1 MPQAALHLSGAE
13 LEQMSAHAG
22 EPQDDT
28 LALAREATR
37 LAEIAASFA
46 LFGLQIAQEDD
57 GATPPSADL
66 AYRVADIRSDAPAN
80 DWVAPTAPQLTRR
93 GLHIDP
99 ASPAKLLRALD
110 WVVVIAA
117 AQLAAMWGAGAGLL
131 QLSIGDAAAFI
142 ASAAALKGGLWLTD
156 FYRFSLGH
164 IKPERG
170 MGGLALGAIA
180 GLIVANSFA
189 PDAKAA
195 AALAATL
202 PLAAMLLAG
211 VHAAFAI
218 WIAAAHRCGVFA
230 ETVVLVGA
238 TEAAARLAKR
248 TARSGE
254 TRIVALVDDR
264 GSRAPDTLGDA
275 PKLGSVGDL
284 LRWEHLPNIDRIV
297 IAVPHKAD
305 ERVRQIIERLSAAPN
320 RVDLLI
326 DFDTASVRG
335 QRAERFGGMAVACVS
350 GSAHNRRR
358 AFGKR
363 AQDLVLG
370 GLLTAIL
377 ALPMAAIALA
387 IRLGGQG
394 PALYRQRRYGFNNRA
409 FEVLKFRTLD
419 AEGRAT
425 RLGSLLQRTGLDD
438 LPLLINVLRGEMSLV
453 GPRPHAMDLKASDR
467 AYADIVARYAHRHQ
481 VKPGILGWAQV
492 NGQCGPVTSA
502 ACVRRRVRLDL
513 DYVARASLWLDLEIV
528 VRSIPLI
535 LASFR
540 AKS

>member
-1 MPQAALHLSGAE
+1 
-13 LEQMSAHAG
+13 
-22 EPQDDT
+22 
-28 LALAREATR
+28 
-37 LAEIAASFA
+37 
-46 LFGLQIAQEDD
+46 
-57 GATPPSADL
+57 
-66 AYRVADIRSDAPAN
+66 
-80 DWVAPTAPQLTRR
+80 
-93 GLHIDP
+93 
-99 ASPAKLLRALD
+99 
-110 WVVVIAA
+110 
-117 AQLAAMWGAGAGLL
+117 
-131 QLSIGDAAAFI
+131 
-142 ASAAALKGGLWLTD
+142 
-156 FYRFSLGH
+156 
-164 IKPERG
+164 
-170 MGGLALGAIA
+170 
-180 GLIVANSFA
+180 
-189 PDAKAA
+189 
-195 AALAATL
+195 
-202 PLAAMLLAG
+202 
-211 VHAAFAI
+211 
-218 WIAAAHRCGVFA
+218 VFA

-264 GSRAPDTLGDA
+264 GSRAAFSGA
-275 PKLGSVGDL
+275 PKLGDVDDL

-335 QRAERFGGMAVACVS
+335 QRAERFGGVAVACVS

-387 IRLGGQG
+387 IRLGGNG

-453 GPRPHAMDLKASDR
+453 GPRPHALDLKASDR

-492 NGQCGPVTSA
+492 NGQCGPVASA

-513 DYVARASLWLDLEIV
+513 DYVARASLCLDLEIV